1 MGESLIALISIS
13 VLRRFSGGVHFRSL
27 THCMLV
33 TSLTCTLIPMI
44 SLSKGTLMLLASISL
59 VFMLIFPE
67 TPIHSRMEQ
76 ICLKS
81 LFLKLW
87 RKRKRES
94 NRRPCNIILIW
105 CSLWYSCMMETLY
118 ELGGKYE
125 KSIRGIIIR
134 HFNNWFSGVWRC

>member
-44 SLSKGTLMLLASISL
+44 SLSKGTLMLLASISFI
-59 VFMLIFPE
+59 FMLIFSE